1 MFVYVSTFGIIVV
14 VLITETK
21 CRLSNHMNQS
31 ILLLSI
37 NILFH
42 YINTSEIPGELSR
55 WWQTSFHQHIALSEK
70 VILYGWLQTRNSVNS
85 VALNY
90 SLIIAKY
97 HIFAS
102 SIRVGSLDF
111 DSFLL
116 RLEDKLCI
124 LLTLAIKNKKLDQF
138 KETWAALL

>member
-1 MFVYVSTFGIIVV
+1 MV
-14 VLITETK
+14 
-21 CRLSNHMNQS
+21 
-31 ILLLSI
+31 
-37 NILFH
+37 
-42 YINTSEIPGELSR
+42 
-55 WWQTSFHQHIALSEK
+55 HQHIALSEK
-70 VILYGWLQTRNSVNS
+70 VILYGWLQNCSSINS

-102 SIRVGSLDF
+102 SICVGILEF

-116 RLEDKLCI
+116 RLKDKLYI
-124 LLTLAIKNKKLDQF
+124 LRRTLAIKNKKLDQF